1 MLDLLTIEE
10 DKAAAEQGWGL
21 YHVYDEKADQWVVRI
36 LPADAAEKVVAM
48 ARTSAPLALRALTIL
63 SNSKGA
69 RKWNTQKS

>member
-21 YHVYDEKADQWVVRI
+21 YHVYDEKADQWIVRI

-63 SNSKGA
+63 SNKGA